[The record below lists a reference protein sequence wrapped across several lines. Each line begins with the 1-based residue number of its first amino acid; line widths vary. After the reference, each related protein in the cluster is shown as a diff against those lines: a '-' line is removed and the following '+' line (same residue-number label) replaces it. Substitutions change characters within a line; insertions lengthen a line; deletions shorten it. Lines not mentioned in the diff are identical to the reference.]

1 MEKALDLEND
11 VIKVA
16 LMTSSYTPDKD
27 TNTFDNTYEV
37 SGSGYIAGG
46 ATLASKIVTQD
57 DTDDSAYWDA
67 EDVIWASST
76 ITARYAVLYD
86 ATVSDTIIGVV
97 DFGENKS
104 TTGEDFLIQWDE
116 DGILSALQG

>member
-37 SGSGYIAGG
+37 SGSGYVAGG

-67 EDVIWASST
+67 EDVTWANST

-86 ATVSDTIIGVV
+86 TTVSDTIIGVV
-97 DFGENKS
+97 DFGEDKS